1 MTLDPRRMAKKL
13 ARKAAKRKARLGKNH
28 RPGQS
33 RGSIWTAMLQGQV
46 ASWPLHES
54 YVPKNLFEIG
64 LGDVIISRRSGSQVA
79 LGVFLVDTGCLGV
92 KNGFLRVVS
101 LQEYENMV
109 NHFREREPLVAVK
122 PEYARKL
129 IEAAVKYAADL
140 GFEPHRDYE
149 SARAV
154 FGAIDAG
161 LCDTTFEFGRDG
173 KPFYCSGPSESPAR
187 REQILDILTKR
198 CGPDQSHFIVG
209 VGDSSFDDSDDDEVD
224 DSDD

>member
-1 MTLDPRRMAKKL
+1 MAKKL
-13 ARKAAKRKARLGKNH
+13 ARKAAKRKGRLGKEH
-28 RPGQS
+28 RKGQS
-33 RGSIWTAMLQGQV
+33 RGSIWTAMLQRQV
-46 ASWPLHES
+46 AAWPLHGS
-54 YVPKNLFEIG
+54 YVPKNLFEMG

-79 LGVFLVDTGCLGV
+79 VGVFLVDTGCLGV
-92 KNGFLRVVS
+92 KNGFLKVVS
-101 LQEYENMV
+101 LQEYEKTL
-109 NHFREREPLVAVK
+109 NHFLEREPLVAVK

-129 IEAAVKYAADL
+129 IEGAVKYAADL

-173 KPFYCSGPSESPAR
+173 KPFYCSGPSEGPAR
-187 REQILDILTKR
+187 RQQILDILTKR
-198 CGPDQSHFIVG
+198 CGPNQFHFMVG
-209 VGDSSFDDSDDDEVD
+209 VGDSSFDDSDDDEIG